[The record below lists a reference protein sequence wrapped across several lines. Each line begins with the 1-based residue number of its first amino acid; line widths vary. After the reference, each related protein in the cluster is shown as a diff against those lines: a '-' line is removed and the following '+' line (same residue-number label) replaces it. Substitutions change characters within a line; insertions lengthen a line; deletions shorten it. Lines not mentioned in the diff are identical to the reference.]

1 MVIFIVSNVTGP
13 IYATSVYSY
22 ARSFEKHMNEGLKQE
37 AKVRNMIEYWTSQ
50 IELEGE
56 DAELDWLKAKGD

>member
-13 IYATSVYSY
+13 IYATTVYAY
-22 ARSFEKHMNEGLKQE
+22 ARSFEKHMNEGLKQ
-37 AKVRNMIEYWTSQ
+37 IEYWTSQ